1 MDVQTATKVLM
12 NRIAIPVFKSRI
24 SPVFDSCSR
33 VLLVDLEYNREIKR
47 AEITFE
53 YFSELERL
61 TMLSRLGVTNVI
73 CAGISQSLH
82 DKLTAAKISP
92 IAGIV
97 GEIGE
102 VLSAFKCGELKDPR
116 FYMPGYRPSS

>member
-1 MDVQTATKVLM
+1 MDVHETEVLM

-33 VLLVDLEYNREIKR
+33 VLLVDLEQNREIKR

-53 YFSELERL
+53 DLSVLERL
-61 TMLSRLGVTNVI
+61 RMLSRLGVTNVI
-73 CAGISQSLH
+73 CAGISQSFH

-92 IAGIV
+92 ITGIV
-97 GEIGE
+97 GEVDE
-102 VLSAFKCGELKDPR
+102 VLSAFMGEGLNDPR
-116 FYMPGYRPSS
+116 FYMPGYNPTS